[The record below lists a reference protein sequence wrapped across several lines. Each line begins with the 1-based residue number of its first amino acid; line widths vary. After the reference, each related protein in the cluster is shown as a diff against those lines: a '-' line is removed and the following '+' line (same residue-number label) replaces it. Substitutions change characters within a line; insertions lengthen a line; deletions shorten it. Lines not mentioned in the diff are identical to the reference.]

1 MDKTLDVSNLSP
13 GTQVYKWTI
22 EKKIAQGDFSHIYV
36 CNTPNSIP
44 NDKQF
49 ALKCENAQSPLQ
61 MLKVEAFV
69 LQKISKKNS
78 RHFCDI
84 EDIGKFQNIHYIVMH
99 MVGRALVDYMKTS
112 NTGTISVNCALSVGI
127 QIVEALEDL
136 HMCGYIHRDLKPS
149 NICFGRKDRLE
160 AGKLFLLSFGIARKY
175 VDSKNQIRKP
185 REHVEFRGTVRYASL
200 NCHQFQELSRKDDLE
215 STLYVLVEMI
225 TGYLPWKGLPDVLNV
240 VRVKQQSRQQPGI
253 YQFLKGACPV
263 DELREMMML
272 IDSYTY
278 FSNPD
283 YTSIYNILRRALRR
297 NPQPEHPYDWEQG
310 GNNSLCDL

>member
-22 EKKIAQGDFSHIYV
+22 DKKIAQGDFSYIYA
-36 CNTPNSIP
+36 CNGSSNMS
-44 NDKQF
+44 NHKQF

-61 MLKVEAFV
+61 MLNVEAFV
-69 LQKISKKNS
+69 LQKISKRSS

-99 MVGRALVDYMKTS
+99 MIGRALVDYIKTS
-112 NTGTISVNCALSVGI
+112 QSGVISVNCALSVGI
-127 QIVEALEDL
+127 QIIEALEDL
-136 HMCGYIHRDLKPS
+136 HNCGFIHRDLKPS
-149 NICFGRKDRLE
+149 NICFGRKDRGEL
-160 AGKLFLLSFGIARKY
+160 GKMYLLSFGISRKY
-175 VDSKNQIRKP
+175 VDSKNQMRKP

-200 NCHQFQELSRKDDLE
+200 NCHQLMELNRKDDLE

-225 TGYLPWKGLPDVLNV
+225 TGQLPWKGLPDGATVA
-240 VRVKQQSRQQPGI
+240 RVKQQSRQQPGI
-253 YQFLKGACPV
+253 AQFLKGACPM
-263 DELREMMML
+263 EEIREVMNL

-278 FSNPD
+278 FSPPD
-283 YTSIYNILRRALRR
+283 YASIYKILRRAMRR

-310 GNNSLCDL
+310 GTNSLCDL